1 MARRRGRTRSADREK
16 ARGRLGTPTSGQ
28 FSRWGPASRGSAKPA
43 LMTLRSTDVS
53 VAPSHNPGW
62 CDRSPPSAAKAR
74 RAAVVLGARLR
85 RAERGQGRDRGR
97 AAGHAGRQGALPGI
111 ATSGGGGSTHD
122 GGGLGRKLCLRFL
135 ILTAARS
142 GEARGATWA
151 EIDLEARE
159 WRIPGARMK
168 KGREHRV
175 PLSDAAAAA
184 LERARGLDD
193 GSGLVFLSP
202 LRPGRPSPR

>member
-1 MARRRGRTRSADREK
+1 MGPGIARERETSADYAALYRRE
-16 ARGRLGTPTSGQ
+16 RRTLSQ
-28 FSRWGPASRGSAKPA
+28 SRMERPLTASS
-43 LMTLRSTDVS
+43 SE
-53 VAPSHNPGW
+53 
-62 CDRSPPSAAKAR
+62 AR

-85 RAERGQGRDRGR
+85 RAERGGGRNRGR